1 MEGLFVDLGSGR
13 GRAASH
19 VALAT
24 PLRARG
30 VELDEARHA
39 EAAGALAAFAEV
51 APAAAAKVEL
61 RLGDAATADL
71 AGARVVFLNSLCFP
85 APVLRALVPRLA
97 SAPAGALVL
106 SVRALPTC
114 ARGLHLLGYVAIET
128 TWNPS
133 IPVFAKESNE
143 FISSK
148 FL

>member
-51 APAAAAKVEL
+51 APAAAAKV
-61 RLGDAATADL
+61 DKDT
-71 AGARVVFLNSLCFP
+71 
-85 APVLRALVPRLA
+85 
-97 SAPAGALVL
+97 
-106 SVRALPTC
+106 
-114 ARGLHLLGYVAIET
+114 IE
-128 TWNPS
+128 
-133 IPVFAKESNE
+133 
-143 FISSK
+143 
-148 FL
+148 